1 MVFTEKEKKIL
12 RIVQK
17 NLPDSLTPYADIAQA
32 CGATE
37 DEVIELIRRLKES
50 GAIRRFGAMI
60 RHQKTDWTHNAM
72 VAWKV
77 GAEDR
82 EAFADSAK
90 TYQTI
95 SHIYYR
101 PSPGPEW
108 TFTLY
113 TMIHG
118 RTEAE
123 CNDIIHALRETWP
136 DTEFQVLRTVA
147 ERKKVSMTY
156 F

>member
-1 MVFTEKEKKIL
+1 MVFSEKEKKIL

-17 NLPDSLTPYADIAQA
+17 NIPDSLTPYADIAKEA
-32 CGATE
+32 MASE
-37 DEVIELIRRLKES
+37 DEVIALIQRLKEN

-60 RHQKTDWTHNAM
+60 RHQKTDWVHNAM

-77 GAEDR
+77 EDKDR
-82 EAFADSAK
+82 EAFAHSAK
-90 TYQTI
+90 DFATI
-95 SHIYYR
+95 SHIYFR
-101 PSPGPEW
+101 PSPSPDW
-108 TFTLY
+108 PYTLY

-118 RTEAE
+118 RSEDE
-123 CNDIIHALRETWP
+123 CASVISAIQGLWP
-136 DTEFQVLRTVA
+136 NTPFEVLRTVA